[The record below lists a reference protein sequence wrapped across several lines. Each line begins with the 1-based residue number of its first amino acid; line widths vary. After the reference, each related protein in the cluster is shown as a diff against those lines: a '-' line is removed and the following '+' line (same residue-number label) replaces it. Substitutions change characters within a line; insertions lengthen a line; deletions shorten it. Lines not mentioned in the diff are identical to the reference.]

1 MLTEPE
7 VLLIL
12 GLALIVLMFHGWV
25 LWLASRMP
33 SVPGTMQLTPPIG
46 VRVSAIV
53 PARNEE
59 EDLGPCLDG
68 LLGQEYA
75 LSEIIVVDGDSEDR
89 TREVA
94 QARAPRVRLVTAP
107 PLPEGW
113 VGKNWACHIGAS
125 AAQGDYLLFT
135 DSDVRYQPRAI
146 GAALAW
152 GEAERADLTTLAPRI
167 ETIGFWER
175 AVLPLFTQFVLTYF
189 RTPSVNRDSSSAAAA
204 LGPFLLIRRSAYE
217 RVGGHAAIRGAV
229 LEDIALAKRLRQ
241 AGLRIR
247 IGWAPDLLVTRMYR
261 DRSEMSEGI
270 LKNLHGVRV
279 SAWRQVGFLSALVG
293 LFWLPLLALPLGLWS
308 GSLLMT
314 GIGVVLWI
322 ALFGKQALFTRAARG
337 RARDGLWFPIAVGY
351 YVVLVIRSIRRGM
364 SHRTIVW
371 KGRSYPLER

>member
-12 GLALIVLMFHGWV
+12 GFALIVLLFHGWV
-25 LWLASRMP
+25 LWLTSRMP
-33 SVPGTMQLTPPIG
+33 SVPGTMPLTPPPG

-59 EDLGPCLDG
+59 DDLGPCLDG

-75 LSEIIVVDGDSEDR
+75 LSEIIVVDGDSQDR
-89 TREVA
+89 TRGVA
-94 QARAPRVRLVTAP
+94 QARAPFVRLLEEP

-125 AAQGDYLLFT
+125 IAKGDYLLFT
-135 DSDVRYQPRAI
+135 DSDVRYQPKAI
-146 GAALAW
+146 GTALAW

-167 ETIGFWER
+167 ETLGFWER
-175 AVLPLFTQFVLTYF
+175 VVLPLFTQFVLTYF
-189 RTPSVNRDSSSAAAA
+189 RTPAVNRDSSRAAAA
-204 LGPFLLIRRSAYE
+204 VGPFLLIRRSAYE

-229 LEDIALAKRLRQ
+229 LEDVALARRLRQ

-247 IGWAPDLLVTRMYR
+247 IGWAPDLLVTRMYH

-270 LKNLHGVRV
+270 LKNLHGLRY
-279 SAWRQVGFLSALVG
+279 SAWRQLGFLFGLVG
-293 LFWLPLLALPLGLWS
+293 LFWLPLVVLPIGLWS
-308 GSLLMT
+308 GSLLVA
-314 GIGVVLWI
+314 GIGAFLWV
-322 ALFGKQALFTRAARG
+322 ALFGKQALFTRATRG

-351 YVVLVIRSIRRGM
+351 YVILVVRSIRRGI
-364 SHRTIVW
+364 SHRPVLW
-371 KGRSYPLER
+371 KGRAYPLER